1 MEDVLTMH
9 LIAKANT
16 ESRCGLAGV
25 VAATR
30 IWAELHSARNELVRP
45 HIVNERYA
53 FAREQA
59 MLCCTVRRI

>member
-1 MEDVLTMH
+1 MEDVLIMH
-9 LIAKANT
+9 LIAKTNT
-16 ESRCGLAGV
+16 DSRCGLAGV
-25 VAATR
+25 VATACS
-30 IWAELHSARNELVRP
+30 WAELHVARNELVRP